1 MKSSIQDKSK
11 LVNSVFSRV
20 YKKYDLMNDI
30 MSLGIHRIWKNKLID
45 WMNPQLDESLIDVA
59 SGTGDIAK
67 LFSKKN
73 NNSANISCVEPN
85 DEMLKIG
92 KANLENFKNIKW
104 YKATGEKLPF
114 KNNTYNFY
122 TISYGIR
129 NVSDINLSLKEAFR
143 VLKPGGRFMC
153 LEFSKIDNEIINLFY
168 QQYSKAIPFIGKYIV
183 GSSEP
188 YDYLIKSINEFYT
201 QNELVD
207 LIKKNGFSNVEYRN
221 LSNGI
226 SAIHSGWKI

>member
-1 MKSSIQDKSK
+1 MKSTIRNKDK
-11 LVNSVFSRV
+11 LVNTVFSRV

-30 MSLGIHRIWKNKLID
+30 ASLGIHRIWKKKLID
-45 WMNPQLDESLIDVA
+45 WMNPQFNESLIDVA

-73 NNSANISCVEPN
+73 NNSSQITCVEPN
-85 DEMLKIG
+85 DEMYSVGKSSLKS
-92 KANLENFKNIKW
+92 FKNIKW
-104 YKATGEKLPF
+104 HKAKAEKLPF
-114 KNNTYNFY
+114 KNDTYNFY

-129 NVSDINLSLKEAFR
+129 NVSDINLSLKEALR
-143 VLKPGGRFMC
+143 VLRPGGRFMC
-153 LEFSKIDNEIINLFY
+153 LEFSKIDNEMIDLLY
-168 QQYSKAIPFIGKYIV
+168 QKYSKIIPLVGKYIV

-188 YDYLIKSINEFYT
+188 YDYLIKSINSFHT
-201 QNELVD
+201 QDELKN

-221 LSNGI
+221 LSGGI

>member
-1 MKSSIQDKSK
+1 MKSTIEDKTK
-11 LVNSVFSRV
+11 LVNSVFSKV

-45 WMNPQLDESLIDVA
+45 WMNPQLNQNLIDVA

-73 NNSANISCVEPN
+73 GNLSQIACVEPN
-85 DEMLKIG
+85 DEMYFAG
-92 KANLENFKNIKW
+92 KSNLENFKNIKW
-104 YKATGEKLPF
+104 YKAKAEKLPF
-114 KNNTYNFY
+114 KNDTYDFY

-129 NVSDINLSLKEAFR
+129 NVSDINLSLKEALR

-153 LEFSKIDNEIINLFY
+153 LEFSKIDNEMINLIY
-168 QQYSKAIPFIGKYIV
+168 QKYSKIIPFVGKYIV
-183 GSSEP
+183 GSSKP
-188 YDYLIKSINEFYT
+188 YDYLIKSINEFYS
-201 QNELVD
+201 QDELAN
-207 LIKKNGFSNVEYRN
+207 LIKNNGFSNVEYRN